1 MKDYD
6 IKYLDEPRDYYTYFS
21 SLGAELALAADRLTA
36 LISTDSAGSSVA
48 ASISFPVDRL

>member
-48 ASISFPVDRL
+48 ASISYPVDRL